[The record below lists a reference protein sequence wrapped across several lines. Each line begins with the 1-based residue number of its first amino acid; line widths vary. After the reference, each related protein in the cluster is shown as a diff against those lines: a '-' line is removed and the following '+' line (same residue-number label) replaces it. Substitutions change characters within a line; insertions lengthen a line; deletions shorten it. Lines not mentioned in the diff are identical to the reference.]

1 MIETSADMDIK
12 SLQQR
17 RQFIL
22 FVLTGGFAAFV
33 NFASRI
39 LFNHWMSFSVAIV
52 AAYLCGMLTAF
63 ILNRLFVFREANN
76 ALHHQV
82 FWFTIVNLAA
92 VVQTLI
98 VSLLLAEWIFPRI
111 QFHWHP
117 QTVAHAIGVA
127 VPVLTSFI
135 GHKHLSFRSR

>member
-1 MIETSADMDIK
+1 LE
-12 SLQQR
+12 QR

-22 FVLTGGFAAFV
+22 FVLTGGFAALV

-39 LFNHWMSFSVAIV
+39 LFSHWMSFIAAIV
-52 AAYLCGMLTAF
+52 LAYLCGMLTAF
-63 ILNRLFVFREANN
+63 VLNRLVVFREAKN

-98 VSLLLAEWIFPRI
+98 VSLLLAEWVLPHIGL
-111 QFHWHP
+111 HWHP
-117 QTVAHAIGVA
+117 ETVAHAIGVA

-135 GHKHLSFRSR
+135 GHRHLSFRSGK

>member
-1 MIETSADMDIK
+1 MDIK
-12 SLQQR
+12 SLHQR

-22 FVLTGGFAAFV
+22 FVLTGGFAALV

-39 LFNHWMSFSVAIV
+39 LFSHWMSFSVAIV
-52 AAYLCGMLTAF
+52 VAYLCGMLTAF
-63 ILNRLFVFREANN
+63 VLNRLFVFREANN

-111 QFHWHP
+111 QFQWYP

>member
-1 MIETSADMDIK
+1 MDIK
-12 SLQQR
+12 RLQQR

-22 FVLTGGFAAFV
+22 FVLTGGFAALV

-39 LFNHWMSFSVAIV
+39 FFSHWMSFSVAIV
-52 AAYLCGMLTAF
+52 VAYVCGMLTAF
-63 ILNRLFVFREANN
+63 VLSRLFVFREANN
-76 ALHHQV
+76 ALHHQI

-98 VSLLLAEWIFPRI
+98 VSLLLVKWIFPRI
-111 QFHWHP
+111 GLHWQP
-117 QTVAHAIGVA
+117 EMVAHAIGVA

-135 GHKHLSFRSR
+135 GHKRLSFRTR

>member
-1 MIETSADMDIK
+1 MDIK
-12 SLQQR
+12 RLQQR

-22 FVLTGGFAAFV
+22 FILTGGFAALI

-39 LFNHWMSFSVAIV
+39 LFNYWMSFSVAIIV
-52 AAYLCGMLTAF
+52 AYLCGMLTAF
-63 ILNRLFVFREANN
+63 VLNRLFVFREANN

-82 FWFTIVNLAA
+82 FWFTIVNIAA

-117 QTVAHAIGVA
+117 ETVAHAIGVG